1 MPGLHGQ
8 LTSTELTS
16 ALTACDTLIGL
27 APYLDHMTNVKVSTL
42 RADLITEQQDRH
54 RARTTALDEARKT
67 TADA

>member
-8 LTSTELTS
+8 LTTTELTN
-16 ALTACDTLIGL
+16 ALTACDTLTGL
-27 APYLDHMTNVKVSTL
+27 APYLDQMTNLKVSTL

-54 RARTTALDEARKT
+54 HARITAPDEARKT